1 MKFLV
6 VAALVLAVSAIDFDD
21 DLSVNLG
28 DLPMQNPDLF
38 QGDILDIESVD
49 DRNAI
54 PHNNLRWTGRKVPY
68 VIDSSVGGYTNL
80 IYSSMQNY
88 NPTCVQFVPRTYE
101 SNYIRIFSGQ
111 GCYSNV
117 GMIGGQ
123 QPVSLGQGCM
133 YKGTIVHE
141 LGHAIGFFHEQ
152 NRSDR
157 DQYLTIYWQNIQ
169 QGMDTQFFLLKPHE
183 NLLLT
188 PFDYNSIMLYG
199 NTAFSKDGRSN
210 TMVAKTGVRLYETYD
225 KPGLSSSDITRVNKM
240 YGC

>member
-1 MKFLV
+1 MMKFVLLAAC
-6 VAALVLAVSAIDFDD
+6 VAIAFATDELG
-21 DLSVNLG
+21 VNLG

-38 QGDILDIESVD
+38 GGDMLGVD
-49 DRNAI
+49 VVDRNVI
-54 PHNNLRWTGRKVPY
+54 PQPYLRWTGKKVPY
-68 VIDSSVGGYTNL
+68 VLDSSVAGYSNVIQAAIQDYHTK
-80 IYSSMQNY
+80 
-88 NPTCVQFVPRTYE
+88 TCVRFTPRTFE
-101 SNYIRIFSGQ
+101 SNYIRLFAGQ

-133 YKGTIVHE
+133 FKGTIVHE

-157 DQYLTIYWQNIQ
+157 DNYLTIYWANIQ

-183 NLLLT
+183 NLLIT
-188 PFDYNSIMLYG
+188 AFDYNSIMLYG

-210 TMVAKTGVRLYETYD
+210 TMVAKTGQRLYETYD
-225 KPGLSSSDITRVNKM
+225 KPGLSNLDVIRVNKM
-240 YGC
+240 YSC